1 MLIYG
6 NFRLLEEEHPQVFSY
21 ERSLDGRKV
30 VVVCNFGETPAQ
42 MNATQDLT
50 DGKVLIHNYEGESVG
65 KEIWTLKPYEAWMI
79 EI

>member
-1 MLIYG
+1 M
-6 NFRLLEEEHPQVFSY
+6 
-21 ERSLDGRKV
+21 DGRKV

-50 DGKVLIHNYEGESVG
+50 DGKVLIHNYEAEAIG
-65 KEIWTLKPYEAWMI
+65 KEIWALKPYEAWMI